1 MSSLQAVPIDASEMC
16 KKHNREP
23 NKALH
28 TYKMTR
34 ASAGHFEGEGTRSI
48 NKE

>member
-1 MSSLQAVPIDASEMC
+1 MSNLLAEPIDASEMSR
-16 KKHNREP
+16 KSNEQP

-34 ASAGHFEGEGTRSI
+34 ADAGHFEGEGQR
-48 NKE
+48 